1 MLMLRALRRPAV
13 ALLWAGQALSA
24 IGDEIFRVALIWL
37 AVGLI
42 GADAGYIGA
51 AQSAALLLLSLFGG
65 RWADRWDH
73 RRTMIT
79 VDAARGMIVLLP
91 VLAFRAGAVSL
102 PLLVFVALTLS
113 ALSAFFD
120 PALQAYLPA
129 VSGDPETLEAANGLM
144 STIARL
150 ARAVGPGVVGLL
162 SGLVPTIHFFTLD
175 ALSFG
180 ASALSVS
187 AARPERATKV
197 TVGGDDVESGGLRAA
212 WRSLRRSPLMTYLL
226 FVKSAGGGLWALA
239 YGLGLALLV
248 QKLAPGDVRA
258 FGLAIAS
265 YGAGNLAGALWV
277 GNIRRT
283 RPAEIL
289 FGGYIWMGLGF
300 VAMGLAPGLRTLFAA
315 CAWAGFGG
323 PVNDL
328 PFVDMV
334 QRLYPVRE
342 IPRVFR
348 LRMAVET
355 GAGLVLLA
363 ASPRIFH
370 AWAPGP
376 VIALCGAAFVAF
388 GAYGLTRYCAV
399 RQAM

>member
-1 MLMLRALRRPAV
+1 MLMLRALRRRSV

-24 IGDEIFRVALIWL
+24 VGDEIFRVALIWL

-73 RRTMIT
+73 RRTMIA
-79 VDAARGMIVLLP
+79 VDAARGLIVLLP

-102 PLLVFVALTLS
+102 PLLVFVALALS
-113 ALSAFFD
+113 GLSAFFD
-120 PALQAYLPA
+120 PALQAYLPE
-129 VSGDPETLEAANGLM
+129 VSGDAETLEAANGLM

-162 SGLVPTIHFFTLD
+162 SGWIPTIHFFTLD

-187 AARPERATKV
+187 AARPKRRDAV
-197 TVGGDDVESGGLRAA
+197 AGADALGPGSLSAA
-212 WRSLRRSPLMTYLL
+212 WRAIRRSPLMTYLL

-239 YGLGLALLV
+239 YGLGLAILV

-265 YGAGNLAGALWV
+265 YGAGNVAGALWV

-289 FGGYIWMGLGF
+289 FGGYVWMGLGF
-300 VAMGLAPGLRTLFAA
+300 IAMGLAPGLRALFAA

-323 PVNDL
+323 PINDL

-334 QRLYPVRE
+334 QKLYPVRE
-342 IPRVFR
+342 IPRMFR
-348 LRMAVET
+348 LRMAAET
-355 GAGLVLLA
+355 SAGLVLLA
-363 ASPRIFH
+363 ASPRIFR
-370 AWAPGP
+370 AWNPGP
-376 VIALCGAAFVAF
+376 VIAFCGAAFAAF
-388 GAYGLTRYCAV
+388 GAYGFVRYCAV

>member
-1 MLMLRALRRPAV
+1 MLMLRALRRRPV

-73 RRTMIT
+73 RRTMIA
-79 VDAARGMIVLLP
+79 VDSARGLIVLLP

-129 VSGDPETLEAANGLM
+129 VSGDAQTLEAANGLM

-162 SGLVPTIHFFTLD
+162 SGLVPTIYFFTLD

-180 ASALSVS
+180 ASALSVA
-187 AARPERATKV
+187 AARPERPADIPA
-197 TVGGDDVESGGLRAA
+197 GADSVEPDRLGAA
-212 WRSLRRSPLMTYLL
+212 WRSLRRSPLMSYLL

-248 QKLAPGDVRA
+248 QRLAPGDVRA

-277 GNIRRT
+277 GNIRRQ

-289 FGGYIWMGLGF
+289 FGGYVWMGLGF
-300 VAMGLAPGLRTLFAA
+300 VAMGLAPSLRALFAA

-355 GAGLVLLA
+355 GAGLILLT
-363 ASPRIFH
+363 ASPRIFR
-370 AWAPGP
+370 AWTPGP
-376 VIALCGAAFVAF
+376 VIAFCGAAFVAF
-388 GAYGLTRYCAV
+388 GAYGWARYCAV